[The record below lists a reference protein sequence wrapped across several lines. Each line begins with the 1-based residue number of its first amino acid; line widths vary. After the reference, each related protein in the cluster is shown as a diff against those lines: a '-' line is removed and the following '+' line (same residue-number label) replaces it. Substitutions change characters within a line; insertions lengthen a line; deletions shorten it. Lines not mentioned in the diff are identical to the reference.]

1 MDPHGGAPI
10 PVWDIAARAFPDSE
24 RIIAMAARQKAHERA
39 SSIGTLLQYSWG
51 MSDLLTL
58 SGKQA
63 GTGCPAQS
71 TNQAKAEPSARPHDS
86 PAAGSLSGQP

>member
-1 MDPHGGAPI
+1 MRTLAPDGGAPI

-39 SSIGTLLQYSWG
+39 SCIGTILQYSWG

-63 GTGCPAQS
+63 GTGYPAKSHKPSTSRTICP
-71 TNQAKAEPSARPHDS
+71 T
-86 PAAGSLSGQP
+86 G